1 MIDFMS
7 LLRSKEVRSLAEVK
21 LAQIEVGGELTVVL
35 KGENDFSRIVIENGK
50 VNEKNL
56 KTIGKNKT
64 WLRKELTKYRAKAQ
78 EIFFAEWYEGK
89 LYIIKFK

>member
-1 MIDFMS
+1 MS

-56 KTIGKNKT
+56 KTIGK
-64 WLRKELTKYRAKAQ
+64 TKL
-78 EIFFAEWYEGK
+78 G
-89 LYIIKFK
+89 